1 MPIPDY
7 QTLMLPVLRYAA
19 TQDPATLRG
28 ATDAMCDAFRLSEDE
43 RRELLPS
50 GRQTTIANRVGWART
65 YLAKAGLIDS
75 PKRGTFAITD
85 RGRTVLAS
93 KPAQIDNALLRQFPE
108 FLEFKQA
115 PSGAGEPAVESESQ
129 VDTPEEVIE
138 AAYES
143 LKLALAEELLQR
155 IMQASPSFFER
166 LVVALLVRMGYGG
179 TLRDAGQALGQSGD
193 EGIDGIIKEDRLGLD
208 IVYVQAKRWRPDRTV
223 SRPEL
228 QKFAGALQGQ
238 RARKGVFITT
248 SSFTSGARE
257 YVQAIES
264 KIVLIDGPML
274 TQLLM
279 DFGVGV
285 STIATYEVKAIDSD
299 YFDQ

>member
-1 MPIPDY
+1 
-7 QTLMLPVLRYAA
+7 MLPVLRYTA

-28 ATDAMCDAFRLSEDE
+28 ATDAMCDTFQLSEDE

-65 YLAKAGLIDS
+65 YLAKAGLIHS
-75 PKRGTFAITD
+75 PKRGIFEITD
-85 RGRTVLAS
+85 RGRTVLAA
-93 KPAQIDNALLRQFPE
+93 KPPRIDNILLRQFPE
-108 FLEFKQA
+108 FLEFKQQGQFD
-115 PSGAGEPAVESESQ
+115 SDTEEPAHVPDSQ
-129 VDTPEEVIE
+129 VETPEEVIE

-155 IMQASPSFFER
+155 ILQASPSFFER

-228 QKFAGALQGQ
+228 QKVAGALQGQ

-248 SSFTSGARE
+248 SNFSSGARE
-257 YVQAIES
+257 YVQTIDS
-264 KIVLIDGPML
+264 KIVLIDGPLL

-285 STIATYEVKAIDSD
+285 STVATYEVKAIDSD